1 MHQVFV
7 TEVRD
12 EKLGISSQSTP
23 QEHTVFLR
31 GDISGAQ
38 PLF

>member
-1 MHQVFV
+1 MQQVFI

-12 EKLGISSQSTP
+12 EKFGISSQSSP
-23 QEHTVFLR
+23 QENAMFLG